1 MTQEYT
7 KDQKI
12 GKGSFGD
19 VFSGTVKSTGE
30 KIAIKRIN
38 KKVLYQYGDY
48 LINAFWR
55 EIDCMKKCECENSV
69 KIIKNFETAQHFNI
83 IMELCDSDLLCY
95 LLKRP
100 NPFSVEEVRETFL
113 QLNNVFKLMNKNNI
127 IHRDLKLGNILIK
140 YTDKNNLK
148 FIPKLSDYG
157 FSKDLNKNDY
167 TATHLGTPATMAPEI
182 MMDQQY
188 NDKSDLWSIGIM
200 MYNLHFKDLP
210 YQGMNEKDILNKIKR
225 NAPIKQP
232 EDPQFRD
239 LLNKLLTMDPI
250 KRISWNDYY
259 NHPFFNKNNN
269 DNNIQNINNS
279 RYIKISDYNI
289 GFTYNKDLFNCYIAK
304 DTKNNNKQVLIK
316 SYKDEF
322 LNNNKNNELFIEEI
336 SLLKAFSENE
346 NVLKL
351 INIHKEND
359 RTNLIFEYID
369 CEILSNYALKN
380 PFSEKDIKK
389 LNKSLYDLFIFNE
402 CNYLP
407 FIFIS
412 LYSFGINKDGNP
424 IIFDFGLHKLFLN
437 DEEIKSYYLSNESEI
452 NNYNKDRIKT
462 NVMNYGITL
471 LKLFCGNNLAIKNK
485 EIILPQNKI
494 LSDTFNAFISKCLHR
509 DIKKRYTWLDLG
521 GDEFIMENNAPLSN
535 IIGNKPLIDNDKLE
549 IILDSLKNKFDFII
563 KYYDKLN
570 INKNKEYLPQIES
583 FIFVTL
589 FEMKVIYQF
598 FNRNIFERPFNNQ
611 NEISF
616 ISIDDN
622 CIIKKLSLN
631 CVNPLLNDTKIIS
644 MYKNK
649 LIDEF
654 LPVLKKDIGKF
665 EKIYNKIHSKSKNSI
680 INGNINDFLKNLLQN
695 FENSKIQEYF
705 FSIMKKAENEK
716 NKKDMYNELCLGEY
730 LCEFILFV
738 KTCLYENEEIFFNKQ
753 SFIKKFLE
761 IFGEEKNKI
770 EISVIRLKETK
781 KNYVLISFL
790 GILFKY
796 YKSTNNINKEK
807 LRQNK
812 QSIDGLVRYY
822 PSLMEKIVLL
832 KK

>member
-1 MTQEYT
+1 
-7 KDQKI
+7 
-12 GKGSFGD
+12 
-19 VFSGTVKSTGE
+19 
-30 KIAIKRIN
+30 
-38 KKVLYQYGDY
+38 
-48 LINAFWR
+48 
-55 EIDCMKKCECENSV
+55 
-69 KIIKNFETAQHFNI
+69 
-83 IMELCDSDLLCY
+83 
-95 LLKRP
+95 
-100 NPFSVEEVRETFL
+100 
-113 QLNNVFKLMNKNNI
+113 
-127 IHRDLKLGNILIK
+127 
-140 YTDKNNLK
+140 
-148 FIPKLSDYG
+148 
-157 FSKDLNKNDY
+157 
-167 TATHLGTPATMAPEI
+167 
-182 MMDQQY
+182 
-188 NDKSDLWSIGIM
+188 
-200 MYNLHFKDLP
+200 
-210 YQGMNEKDILNKIKR
+210 
-225 NAPIKQP
+225 
-232 EDPQFRD
+232 
-239 LLNKLLTMDPI
+239 
-250 KRISWNDYY
+250 
-259 NHPFFNKNNN
+259 
-269 DNNIQNINNS
+269 
-279 RYIKISDYNI
+279 
-289 GFTYNKDLFNCYIAK
+289 
-304 DTKNNNKQVLIK
+304 
-316 SYKDEF
+316 
-322 LNNNKNNELFIEEI
+322 
-336 SLLKAFSENE
+336 
-346 NVLKL
+346 
-351 INIHKEND
+351 
-359 RTNLIFEYID
+359 
-369 CEILSNYALKN
+369 
-380 PFSEKDIKK
+380 
-389 LNKSLYDLFIFNE
+389 
-402 CNYLP
+402 
-407 FIFIS
+407 
-412 LYSFGINKDGNP
+412 
-424 IIFDFGLHKLFLN
+424 
-437 DEEIKSYYLSNESEI
+437 
-452 NNYNKDRIKT
+452 
-462 NVMNYGITL
+462 MNYGITL

-494 LSDTFNAFISKCLHR
+494 LSDTFNSFISKCLYR

-521 GDEFIMENNAPLSN
+521 GDEFIMENNAQFSN

-549 IILDSLKNKFDFII
+549 IIFDSLKNKFDFII

-589 FEMKVIYQF
+589 FEMKVIYRF

-654 LPVLKKDIGKF
+654 LPVLKKDIEKF

-680 INGNINDFLKNLLQN
+680 INGNINVFLKNLLQN

-770 EISVIRLKETK
+770 EISVLRLKETK

-796 YKSTNNINKEK
+796 YKSTNIISKEK

-822 PSLMEKIVLL
+822 PSLMKKIVLL